1 LREAILLA
9 ALSCFFKAALLA
21 GATAFLR
28 AFLMREIL
36 TEMCLGAFLA
46 FEATLANDFL
56 TCKSLALI
64 SYLASPR
71 AFLRDFLRAAT
82 FLASLSCFF
91 KRALLT
97 GFYALASLAFMAAI
111 LALIGLGLVAAALAA
126 VFFKNFL
133 AMTSFL

>member
-1 LREAILLA
+1 M
-9 ALSCFFKAALLA
+9 AL
-21 GATAFLR
+21 
-28 AFLMREIL
+28 
-36 TEMCLGAFLA
+36 
-46 FEATLANDFL
+46 EATLANYFL
-56 TCKSLALI
+56 TDKSLALI
-64 SYLASPR
+64 SCLASPR

-97 GFYALASLAFMAAI
+97 GFYALASLALMAAI

-133 AMTSFL
+133 AMASFLKIASF